1 MFGFEITSILWGI
14 RTLRNAIR
22 FNDKQAD
29 FEATLEAIKY
39 RSWSWARAYV
49 TLMLHYM
56 FGNLQPKEYLQQLS
70 LSIANLVS
78 LFYAVGLFSF
88 ERKFIQLRENSF
100 HSLSF
105 CL

>member
-56 FGNLQPKEYLQQLS
+56 FGIYNPRSTCSNYHCLS
-70 LSIANLVS
+70 PIW
-78 LFYAVGLFSF
+78 FPYFM
-88 ERKFIQLRENSF
+88 Q
-100 HSLSF
+100 
-105 CL
+105 